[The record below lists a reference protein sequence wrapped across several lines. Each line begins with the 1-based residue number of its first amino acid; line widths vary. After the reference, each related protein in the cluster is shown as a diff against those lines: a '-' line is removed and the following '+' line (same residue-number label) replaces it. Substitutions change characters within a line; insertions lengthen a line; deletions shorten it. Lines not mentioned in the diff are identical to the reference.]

1 MTTAT
6 ASLVSEIPD
15 TRDRPLDEGPGDDD
29 DEYAALMRRTGIAE
43 GEAETRVSAFNSSI

>member
-1 MTTAT
+1 MTIAT

-29 DEYAALMRRTGIAE
+29 EYAALMRRTGIAE
-43 GEAETRVSAFNSSI
+43 GEAGTRVSAFNSSI